1 MMRFPSIKT
10 DIDYNQLRSGLD
22 QSAKALSIY
31 PGAAI
36 DAINYEALTLDGYAR
51 VDGYERFDGRS
62 NPSDGFY
69 HYIDINL
76 TGTIIVGNIVTGAI
90 SGSAKV
96 IYVGSGYIAVTKT
109 TGTFQKDD
117 TLEVLGVSQATI
129 TVTPTKNGAPTGI
142 LNATILELV
151 ADEYRSDILAVP
163 GSGNILGAVMYKGV
177 AYAFRDNAGATACD
191 LYKSTASGWVKISL
205 YYSLDFT
212 AGTESIPDGTAIT
225 QLTSGAT
232 ATLKRQVLQ
241 TGTYAGNDAT
251 GRLILDNI
259 TGTFDATNVIQ
270 VSAVTKC
277 TSASAATQI
286 SIAPG
291 GRYEFALFNF
301 YGSTDTYRLY
311 GCDGVNPA
319 FDFDGDAYIP
329 IETGMTEDSPLHIQT
344 HKKTLF
350 LSFKAS
356 LQSSGVGTP
365 HEWTVISG
373 ANEIGLGDDITGMI
387 EQSGDVLIVFTR
399 NGTWQLSG
407 STVADFQLNSLA
419 PDTGA
424 LPYTQNNLG
433 AAFALDDRGVI
444 QISTTQDFGNFES
457 NTVSR
462 KVQPT
467 IDSYRSKIIATA
479 VYKSRNQIR
488 YYANDGTGFIQ
499 TASDTENGLAHY
511 YTTFKYPNNIT
522 CAYSGE
528 DSTGKEVI
536 LLGGDNGYVYQADK
550 GSSFDGEPI
559 EAILRTTFNHFSA
572 PEVLKS
578 YRKAIIEV
586 VSEGYSS
593 IRVHPDFDY
602 GDPDISTHLLV
613 DKDVQGLGGLWNIDS
628 WEQFYY
634 DSKVISAISI
644 PVAGTGTTISFT
656 FYSNSTIDLGHTLQG
671 IITHYTRR
679 RLTR

>member
-1 MMRFPSIKT
+1 MMKFPSIQT
-10 DIDYNQLRSGLD
+10 SIDYNQLRSGLD

-51 VDGYERFDGRS
+51 IDGYERFDGQVK
-62 NPSDGFY
+62 PSDGFY
-69 HYIDINL
+69 HYIEINL
-76 TGTIIVGNIVTGAI
+76 TGAISVGDTVSGAI
-90 SGSAKV
+90 SGSATV
-96 IYVGSGYIAVTKT
+96 IYVGLGYIAVTKT
-109 TGTFQKDD
+109 TGIFLKDD

-129 TVTPTKNGAPTGI
+129 SVTPTKNGAPTGV
-142 LNATILELV
+142 LSATILNLV
-151 ADEYRSDILAVP
+151 ADEYRDDILPVP

-177 AYAFRDNAGATACD
+177 VYAFRNNAGATACD

-205 YYSLDFT
+205 YHSLDFT

-232 ATLKRQVLQ
+232 ATIKRQVLQ
-241 TGTYAGNDAT
+241 TGTYAGSNAT

-259 TGTFDATNVIQ
+259 TGTFNATHAIQ
-270 VSAVTKC
+270 VSAATKC
-277 TSASAATQI
+277 TSSSAATQI
-286 SIAPG
+286 TIAPG
-291 GRYEFALFNF
+291 GRYEFSLFNF
-301 YGSTDTYRLY
+301 YGSTDTYRMY

-329 IETGMTEDSPLHIQT
+329 ITTGMIDDSPLHIQT

-350 LSFKAS
+350 LSFSGS

-365 HEWTVISG
+365 HEWTVLAG

-387 EQSGDVLIVFTR
+387 EQAGDVLIIFTR
-399 NGTWQLSG
+399 NSTWQLSG
-407 STVADFQLNSLA
+407 STIADFQLDSLA
-419 PDTGA
+419 PETGA
-424 LPYTQNNLG
+424 LHYTQNNLG

-444 QISTTQDFGNFES
+444 QIRTSQEFGNFES

-467 IDSYRSKIIATA
+467 IDSYRSKVIATA

-488 YYANDGTGFIQ
+488 YYADDGTGFIQ
-499 TASDTENGLAHY
+499 TVSDTENGLAHY

-528 DSTGKEVI
+528 DLTGKEVV
-536 LLGGDNGYVYQADK
+536 LLGGDNGYIYQADK
-550 GSSFDGEPI
+550 GSSFDGTTI

-578 YRKAIIEV
+578 YRKAMIEI
-586 VSEGYSS
+586 VSNGYSL

-602 GDPDISTHLLV
+602 GDPEISTHLLV
-613 DKDVQGLGGLWNIDS
+613 GKEIQGLGGMWNIDN

-671 IITHYTRR
+671 IVTHYTKR